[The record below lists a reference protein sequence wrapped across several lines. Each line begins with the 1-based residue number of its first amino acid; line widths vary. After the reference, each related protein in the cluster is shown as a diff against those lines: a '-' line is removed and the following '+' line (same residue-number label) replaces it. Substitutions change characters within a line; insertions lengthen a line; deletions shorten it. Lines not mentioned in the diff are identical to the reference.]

1 MRTIRSSQVLTS
13 LAVMNADDTSPAAS
27 DAVSDSADTA
37 PAVPAATDRTGAESA
52 RSPLTAVVTGA
63 SSGIGR
69 ATAARL
75 AADGWRVLA
84 VARREDRLAALAAET
99 GCEVLAVDVTSDE
112 SVGRLVERVDELFGG
127 ELNAL
132 VTIAGGALGVE
143 TVADADLEKWQ
154 GMFDTN
160 VLGAVRVI
168 RALLPSVRASRR
180 GDLLLLT
187 STAAQAAYEGGA
199 GYNAAKAGE
208 HMLASALRLELNGES
223 IRVIEVAP
231 GMVRTEE
238 FSLVRLGGDRA
249 AADAVYAGV
258 EQPLTAEDCADV
270 IAYAL
275 NAPHHVNLDL
285 VTIRPLAQAA
295 NHKVARGRGL

>member
-1 MRTIRSSQVLTS
+1 MTT
-13 LAVMNADDTSPAAS
+13 AA
-27 DAVSDSADTA
+27 
-37 PAVPAATDRTGAESA
+37 
-52 RSPLTAVVTGA
+52 PLTAVVTGA

-84 VARREDRLAALAAET
+84 VARRGDRLAHLASQT
-99 GCEVLAVDVTSDE
+99 GCEVLEVDVTSDE
-112 SVGRLVERVDELFGG
+112 SVAALRARVDDLFGG
-127 ELNAL
+127 RLNAL
-132 VTIAGGALGVE
+132 VNIAGGALGVE
-143 TVADADLEKWQ
+143 TVAEADLDKWQ
-154 GMFDTN
+154 GMYDTN
-160 VLGAVRVI
+160 VLGAVRVT
-168 RALLPSVRASRR
+168 RELLPALRASER
-180 GDLLLLT
+180 GDIVLLT

-208 HMLASALRLELNGES
+208 HMLADALRLELNGEP

-249 AADAVYAGV
+249 AADAVYDGV
-258 EQPLTAEDCADV
+258 DRPLTAEDCADV
-270 IAYAL
+270 IAYAV
-275 NAPHHVNLDL
+275 NAPHHVVLDL

-295 NHKVARGRGL
+295 NHTARPGRQP